1 LSALSYRAQSLFF
14 LLGDLCS
21 LWLKQTRSAEN
32 ITLTILYQ
40 HELDVALKAVHE
52 AGSRV
57 MEEYARFQ
65 VIANAP
71 ADISTQADHLSQALI
86 LEHLHTAFPSD
97 ALCAEET
104 MELLSHVPQT
114 GSRVWIV
121 DPIDGTRGFAR
132 KNDEFSIM
140 IALVEEGQIALGVVS
155 EPAKGRLTYA
165 TYGGGCWKRDGQ
177 ATQPEPCHV
186 TAVDELTSATLVQSH
201 SRNPDKPS
209 SLVRSVQPAKVLE
222 TYSAGIK
229 LAMVARGDAD
239 IYLNTY
245 SEFHDWDICAGHILV
260 SEAGGKVTGLGGQEL
275 HYGLP
280 GAWQR
285 HGVLATNGRVH
296 QATLLALVTGPGTHQ

>member
-1 LSALSYRAQSLFF
+1 L
-14 LLGDLCS
+14 
-21 LWLKQTRSAEN
+21 N
-32 ITLTILYQ
+32 IPYQ
-40 HELDVALKAVHE
+40 HEFDVALGAIRL

-65 VIANAP
+65 AIANAP
-71 ADISTQADHLSQALI
+71 ADISTHADRLSQVLI
-86 LEHLHTAFPSD
+86 LEHLHSAFPHD

-104 MELLSHVPQT
+104 TEHLAQVPQI

-140 IALVEEGQIALGVVS
+140 IALVEEGQIALGVVF
-155 EPAKGRLTYA
+155 EPARGHLTYA
-165 TYGGGCWKRDGQ
+165 ASGGGCWKRDGT

-186 TAVDELTSATLVQSH
+186 TTVAELTKAVLVQSH
-201 SRNPDKPS
+201 SRNSDKPS
-209 SLVRSVQPAKVLE
+209 ALVKALQPARVVK

-229 LAMVARGDAD
+229 LAMVARGEAD

-245 SEFHDWDICAGHILV
+245 AAFHDWDICAGHILV
-260 SEAGGKVTGLGGQEL
+260 NEAGGNVTGLGGQEL
-275 HYGLP
+275 HYNLP

-285 HGVLATNGRVH
+285 HGVLATNGRLHDSSVR
-296 QATLLALVTGPGTHQ
+296 AIALTGKDR